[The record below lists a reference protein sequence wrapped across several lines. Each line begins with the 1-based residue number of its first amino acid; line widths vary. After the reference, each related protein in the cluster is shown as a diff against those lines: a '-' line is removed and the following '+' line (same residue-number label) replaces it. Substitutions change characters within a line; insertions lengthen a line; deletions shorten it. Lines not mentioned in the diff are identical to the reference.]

1 MAIKV
6 TVFNRKGGVGKTT
19 LAIILTQIALMKGKT
34 VLAVEQDEQ
43 NNFNVSV
50 SYLQHEP
57 RFKDKF
63 TLKTSLTKEDF
74 NSARS

>member
-1 MAIKV
+1 M
-6 TVFNRKGGVGKTT
+6 GGVGKTT
-19 LAIILTQIALMKGKT
+19 IAIILTQIALMKNKN

-57 RFKDKF
+57 KVYY
-63 TLKTSLTKEDF
+63 L
-74 NSARS
+74 